1 MKSFYPILTAALMA
15 SGLALGGVAQ
25 AEQNAK
31 RGDGASMQ
39 QGEAG
44 MKGSHMMTGTVS
56 KLDKA
61 KGTLSLDTAI
71 APLNL
76 HFPPPAIADLNEGD
90 QVTVMLA
97 IRKDGMGA
105 SGMKDKDSM
114 MEKNGMKDKKQ

>member
-1 MKSFYPILTAALMA
+1 MKRFYPILTAALMA
-15 SGLALGGVAQ
+15 SGLAWGGVAL
-25 AEQNAK
+25 ADQNTK

-44 MKGSHMMTGTVS
+44 MKGSHMMTGTVT

-90 QVTVMLA
+90 HVTVMLA
-97 IRKDGMGA
+97 IRKDAMGA
-105 SGMKDKDSM
+105 GGMKDKD
-114 MEKNGMKDKKQ
+114 GMKDKKQ